1 MVAQHSHRVTFY
13 QLPVIVFVCCVAIG
27 WPWALAAAA
36 QPARLTDPFT
46 YQAAAYML
54 MMDGRAL
61 WSRQATRPLLPAS
74 LTKVMTALLVLERAK
89 SEEVIRISSAAAAE
103 TGTGLG
109 LRAGETMRVADLLA
123 ATLLLSANDACHAL
137 AEHVGGTE
145 ARFVALMNERARSL
159 GLGRTHFTNP
169 CGHDQKGHRSTAEN
183 LAVLAQAALRHPAFA
198 ALVATVRTTV
208 TTAQGRS
215 FELENKNELVGRYP
229 GAVGVKTGFTSG
241 AGKCLIALAERQG
254 RQVLLVLLNAPDR
267 WWTAVA
273 MLDYAFS
280 KAVMG
285 DK

>member
-1 MVAQHSHRVTFY
+1 MSDAGH
-13 QLPVIVFVCCVAIG
+13 VIGSRIIYHAV
-27 WPWALAAAA
+27 PWLGSLSLWLASAV
-36 QPARLTDPFT
+36 PATAEMADPFT

-54 MMDGRAL
+54 MVDGRAL
-61 WSRQATRPLLPAS
+61 WFRQATRPLLPAS

-89 SEEVIRISSAAAAE
+89 PEEAVQVTPAAAAE
-103 TGTGLG
+103 TGTRLG

-123 ATLLLSANDACHAL
+123 ATLLLSANDSCHAL

-159 GLGRTHFTNP
+159 GLRRTHFTNP

-183 LAVLAQAALRHPAFA
+183 LAVLAQAALHHPAFA

-280 KAVMG
+280 KAVMR
-285 DK
+285 DR

>member
-1 MVAQHSHRVTFY
+1 MARSQGIG
-13 QLPVIVFVCCVAIG
+13 LLLALVFLGAG
-27 WPWALAAAA
+27 P
-36 QPARLTDPFT
+36 PATTDPFT
-46 YQAAAYML
+46 YPAAAYVL
-54 MMDGRAL
+54 MVDGRIV
-61 WSRQATRPLLPAS
+61 WSRQATMPLPPAS
-74 LTKVMTALLVLERAK
+74 LTKVMTALVVLERGDLEAVALA
-89 SEEVIRISSAAAAE
+89 SPAAAAE
-103 TGTGLG
+103 TGIRLG
-109 LRAGETMRVADLLA
+109 LRAGERMRVADLLA
-123 ATLLLSANDACHAL
+123 ATLLLSANDSCHAL

-145 ARFVALMNERARSL
+145 MRFVALMNERARSL
-159 GLGRTHFTNP
+159 GLGHTHFTNP

-183 LAVLAQAALRHPAFA
+183 LALLAQAALRHPAFA

-273 MLDYAFS
+273 MLDYAFG
-280 KAVMG
+280 KAVIS
-285 DK
+285 DR